1 MELRKQGCFPK
12 SVLFPPTLTKA
23 HFPSPL
29 PPHSSCT
36 LSSPSKDK
44 HRLPSTLNMGLYTQP
59 KRAVNR
65 CGAGGAPWRQRQG
78 GPARLA
84 HTHPC
89 RERPEASTAQGS
101 DGLGSKWCEVFFGVL
116 WKDFWLFTTD
126 NVVSCNLKTRLKY
139 CKYWKFQVGSGI
151 LGMYQEMDTVQRG
164 FLRAHCRQ
172 SQGRPG
178 ALTDL
183 LLARAP
189 GCCRPGTRATGQ
201 QATRHPAVG
210 LPSRRS
216 PPGAEAWPSAQRGP
230 AEASGPLLLFFYVV
244 FTEIK

>member
-1 MELRKQGCFPK
+1 MLPK
-12 SVLFPPTLTKA
+12 FCAVPSHT
-23 HFPSPL
+23 HQSPL
-29 PPHSSCT
+29 PQLPATPLFLHF

-44 HRLPSTLNMGLYTQP
+44 HRLPGTLNMGLYTQP
-59 KRAVNR
+59 RRAVNR
-65 CGAGGAPWRQRQG
+65 CRAGGAQRPQRQG
-78 GPARLA
+78 GPACLA

-101 DGLGSKWCEVFFGVL
+101 DGLGSKWCEVFFCVL

-126 NVVSCNLKTRLKY
+126 NVVSCNLKIRLKY

-151 LGMYQEMDTVQRG
+151 LGMYWEMDMVQRR
-164 FLRAHCRQ
+164 FLRAHCCQ
-172 SQGRPG
+172 SQGRLG

-183 LLARAP
+183 LLSRAP
-189 GCCRPGTRATGQ
+189 GCWRPGTRATGQ
-201 QATRHPAVG
+201 RATRHPAAG

-216 PPGAEAWPSAQRGP
+216 PPGAEAQPSAQRGP
-230 AEASGPLLLFFYVV
+230 AEASGPLLLFLYVV